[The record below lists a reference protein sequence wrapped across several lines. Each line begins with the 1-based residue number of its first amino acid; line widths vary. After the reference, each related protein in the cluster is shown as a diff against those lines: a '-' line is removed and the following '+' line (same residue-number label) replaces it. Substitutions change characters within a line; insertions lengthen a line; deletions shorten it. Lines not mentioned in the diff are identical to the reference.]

1 MSKPTVHTLATAAEF
16 AKVEPKV
23 ILRWIREGLRATPVG
38 TVGRRGKRDYRIFE
52 AWLVEFLERRSEV
65 AAPTVDEEP
74 EELIVMPDETAVPAV
89 RWDEEEGE
97 SPGSSGE

>member
-74 EELIVMPDETAVPAV
+74 EEKARVVKYPARPKV
-89 RWDEEEGE
+89 DPMSMTIERRR
-97 SPGSSGE
+97 

>member
-1 MSKPTVHTLATAAEF
+1 MKDKPVVHTLATAAEF

-52 AWLVEFLERRSEV
+52 AWLVEFMERRSEV
-65 AAPTVDEEP
+65 AAPAEAETEKPKTVKYP
-74 EELIVMPDETAVPAV
+74 V
-89 RWDEEEGE
+89 RE
-97 SPGSSGE
+97 SGTNEKGRYVW

>member
-23 ILRWIREGLRATPVG
+23 ILRWIREGLRAVPVG

-52 AWLVEFLERRSEV
+52 AWLVEFMERRSEV
-65 AAPTVDEEP
+65 ARPGAVEP
-74 EELIVMPDETAVPAV
+74 EKSTRAAKRAVPKAEANERGRLV
-89 RWDEEEGE
+89 W
-97 SPGSSGE
+97 

>member
-74 EELIVMPDETAVPAV
+74 EEKPKIVKYPV
-89 RWDEEEGE
+89 RPRVDPMSLTIERRR
-97 SPGSSGE
+97 

>member
-1 MSKPTVHTLATAAEF
+1 MKEKPVVHTLATAAEF

-52 AWLVEFLERRSEV
+52 AWLVEFMERRSEV
-65 AAPTVDEEP
+65 AAPAEAEP
-74 EELIVMPDETAVPAV
+74 KKSTRAAKRAGPKAEANDRGRLV
-89 RWDEEEGE
+89 W
-97 SPGSSGE
+97 

>member
-1 MSKPTVHTLATAAEF
+1 MKDKPVVHTLDTAAEF

-52 AWLVEFLERRSEV
+52 AWLVEFMERRSEV
-65 AAPTVDEEP
+65 AAPGVDE
-74 EELIVMPDETAVPAV
+74 D
-89 RWDEEEGE
+89 
-97 SPGSSGE
+97 SGEKPKIVKYPVRPKVDPMNLTIERRR